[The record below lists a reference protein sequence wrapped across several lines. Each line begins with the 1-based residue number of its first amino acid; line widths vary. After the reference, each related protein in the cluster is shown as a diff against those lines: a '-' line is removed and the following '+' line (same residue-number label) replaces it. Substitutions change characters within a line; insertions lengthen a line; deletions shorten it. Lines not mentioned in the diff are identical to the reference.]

1 MPLVSNK
8 NRIFASVIALMS
20 ENMTTEFNMSKYN
33 FKIENYHAIGHA
45 DIEIDGITVIAG
57 GNGCGKSTLSRW
69 LYYIIQT
76 ITKYNHYLF
85 ADFCKDI
92 NLTLENLSNLTSSW
106 DLQDAEGYAD
116 TLNKASS
123 LISVV
128 QDYNIENITLY
139 YNKGIESFCNL
150 FKKFL
155 EEESDINSQKRTL
168 KLLRIESAKQP
179 IIKFK
184 QNAIAKFEESLRKYQ
199 ELKAKKDLNLIWS
212 NITNIY
218 REKDSHPMEIQFS
231 EDEVQILNEKLG
243 ALFGLANALYI
254 DTPLI
259 SSMES
264 PRKYYWRELKHN
276 MLYPKDGF
284 ELSEKEQKLIK
295 AIGNMIDGSFVED
308 NTFGTELIFKA
319 KSGVQVKLDKVASG
333 FKTFAYMQR
342 LIENG
347 WLDNKTLL
355 EIDEPETN
363 LHPQWIVEFAHL
375 LVMVNKELGT
385 KIMIASHN
393 PDMVSAIRYIS
404 EKEGILDKTHFYLAE
419 QREDSELYDYKDLG
433 NDIDPV
439 FDSFNKSYETL
450 QKYVEDYG
458 NL

>member
-1 MPLVSNK
+1 
-8 NRIFASVIALMS
+8 
-20 ENMTTEFNMSKYN
+20 MSKYN

-69 LYYIIQT
+69 LYYIINIIEDYEIILMRDFHGT
-76 ITKYNHYLF
+76 IGRRISDLMLSASVMSVYDKETYKELYEL
-85 ADFCKDI
+85 KDSFDRWI
-92 NLTLENLSNLTSSW
+92 YHKDYKVENLHEDYKHFIMLFSELVKTYLSS
-106 DLQDAEGYAD
+106 
-116 TLNKASS
+116 
-123 LISVV
+123 
-128 QDYNIENITLY
+128 
-139 YNKGIESFCNL
+139 
-150 FKKFL
+150 
-155 EEESDINSQKRTL
+155 ESDENGKR
-168 KLLRIESAKQP
+168 RILS
-179 IIKFK
+179 
-184 QNAIAKFEESLRKYQ
+184 
-199 ELKAKKDLNLIWS
+199 EL
-212 NITNIY
+212 NITNGCDSLTILKDKAEEFFTDASSKY
-218 REKDSHPMEIQFS
+218 TILKDERNIKHLWELVFSEYQEKDEPPSNIQLK
-231 EDEVQILNEKLG
+231 EDGVVILTKRIGTLLG
-243 ALFGLANALYI
+243 IKRSFYV
-254 DTPLI
+254 DTPLVV
-259 SSMES
+259 SLKEASN
-264 PRKYYWRELKHN
+264 PYWREFLHYVKNKRASSAPNDKERKILKVIESMIN
-276 MLYPKDGF
+276 GKIIEEKNYNT
-284 ELSEKEQKLIK
+284 SEMIYKATSGIK
-295 AIGNMIDGSFVED
+295 
-308 NTFGTELIFKA
+308 
-319 KSGVQVKLDKVASG
+319 VKLDKVASG

-439 FDSFNKSYETL
+439 FESFNKSYETL

>member
-1 MPLVSNK
+1 
-8 NRIFASVIALMS
+8 
-20 ENMTTEFNMSKYN
+20 MSKYN

-45 DIEIDGITVIAG
+45 DIDIDGITVIAG

-76 ITKYNHYLF
+76 ITKYNQYLF
-85 ADFCKDI
+85 ANFCKDTVI
-92 NLTLENLSNLTSSW
+92 TLDTLSSIAKSLDFSDT
-106 DLQDAEGYAD
+106 EGYTDIIA
-116 TLNKASS
+116 KASS
-123 LISVV
+123 LISIATDGDV
-128 QDYNIENITLY
+128 ENVTLY
-139 YNKGIESFCNL
+139 YNKAIEAFC
-150 FKKFL
+150 
-155 EEESDINSQKRTL
+155 
-168 KLLRIESAKQP
+168 KLLEKYLTEETDVNNKKRILKILGLESEELPLVKLKQST
-179 IIKFK
+179 FA
-184 QNAIAKFEESLRKYQ
+184 NFEKSLHKYY
-199 ELKAKKDLNLIWS
+199 ELRTKKDINLIWN

-218 REKDSHPMEIQFS
+218 REKDSHPTEIQFS
-231 EDEVQILNEKLG
+231 EDDVQMLKDKVG
-243 ALFGLANALYI
+243 TLFGLTNALYI
-254 DTPLI
+254 DTPII
-259 SSMES
+259 SSMEN
-264 PRKYYWRELKHN
+264 PKKYYWHELKHN
-276 MLYPKDGF
+276 MLYTKDDF
-284 ELSEKEQKLIK
+284 ELSGKAQKLIK
-295 AIGNMIDGSFVED
+295 AIGSMIDGSFVED

-404 EKEGILDKTHFYLAE
+404 EKEGILEKTHFYLAV
-419 QREDSELYDYKDLG
+419 QRENSELFDYKYLG

-439 FDSFNKSYETL
+439 FESFNKSYETL
-450 QKYVEDYG
+450 QKYVENYG

>member
-8 NRIFASVIALMS
+8 NRIFANVITLK
-20 ENMTTEFNMSKYN
+20 TENMSKYKY
-33 FKIENYHAIGHA
+33 KIENYHAIGHA

-76 ITKYNHYLF
+76 ITKYEHYLF

-92 NLTLENLSNLTSSW
+92 VITLDSFSSIAKSW
-106 DLQDAEGYAD
+106 EFSDDEVNAD
-116 TLNKASS
+116 IITKASS
-123 LISVV
+123 LISVAPTGDV
-128 QDYNIENITLY
+128 EKVTLY
-139 YNKGIESFCNL
+139 YNKAIEAFS
-150 FKKFL
+150 
-155 EEESDINSQKRTL
+155 
-168 KLLRIESAKQP
+168 KLLQRYLTEETDNNNKNRILKVLGLESENLSLVKLKESTSA
-179 IIKFK
+179 
-184 QNAIAKFEESLRKYQ
+184 NFEESLHKYY
-199 ELKAKKDLNLIWS
+199 ELKTRKDINLIWS

-218 REKDSHPMEIQFS
+218 REKDAHPTEIQFS
-231 EDEVQILNEKLG
+231 EDEVQMLKEKVG
-243 ALFGLANALYI
+243 TLFGLSNTLYI
-254 DTPLI
+254 DTPII

-264 PRKYYWRELKHN
+264 PKKYYWRELKHN

-308 NTFGTELIFKA
+308 NTFGTELIYKS
-319 KSGVQVKLDKVASG
+319 KSGVQVKIDKVASG

-419 QREDSELYDYKDLG
+419 QREGTELFDYKDLG
-433 NDIDPV
+433 NDIEPV
-439 FDSFNKSYETL
+439 FESFNKSYETL

>member
-1 MPLVSNK
+1 
-8 NRIFASVIALMS
+8 
-20 ENMTTEFNMSKYN
+20 MSKYN

-45 DIEIDGITVIAG
+45 DIDIDGITVIAG

-76 ITKYNHYLF
+76 ITKYNQYLF
-85 ADFCKDI
+85 ANFCKDTVI
-92 NLTLENLSNLTSSW
+92 TLDTLSSIAKSLDFSDT
-106 DLQDAEGYAD
+106 EGYTDIIA
-116 TLNKASS
+116 KASS
-123 LISVV
+123 LISIATDGDV
-128 QDYNIENITLY
+128 ENVTLY
-139 YNKGIESFCNL
+139 YNKAIETFC
-150 FKKFL
+150 
-155 EEESDINSQKRTL
+155 
-168 KLLRIESAKQP
+168 KLLEKYLTEETDVNNKKRILKILGLESEELPLVKLKQST
-179 IIKFK
+179 FA
-184 QNAIAKFEESLRKYQ
+184 NFEKSLHKYY
-199 ELKAKKDLNLIWS
+199 ELRTKKDINLIWN

-218 REKDSHPMEIQFS
+218 REKDSHPTEIQFS
-231 EDEVQILNEKLG
+231 EDDVQMLKDKVG
-243 ALFGLANALYI
+243 TLFGLTNALYI
-254 DTPLI
+254 DTPII
-259 SSMES
+259 SSMEN
-264 PRKYYWRELKHN
+264 PKKYYWHELKHN
-276 MLYPKDGF
+276 MLYTKDDF
-284 ELSEKEQKLIK
+284 ELSGKAQKLIK
-295 AIGNMIDGSFVED
+295 AIGSMIDGSFVED

-404 EKEGILDKTHFYLAE
+404 EKEGILEKTHFYLAV
-419 QREDSELYDYKDLG
+419 QRENSELFDYKYLG
-433 NDIDPV
+433 NDIEPV
-439 FDSFNKSYETL
+439 FESFNKSYETL
-450 QKYVEDYG
+450 QKYVENYG

>member
-1 MPLVSNK
+1 
-8 NRIFASVIALMS
+8 
-20 ENMTTEFNMSKYN
+20 MSKYN

-45 DIEIDGITVIAG
+45 DIDIDGITVIAG

-69 LYYIIQT
+69 MYYIIQT
-76 ITKYNHYLF
+76 ITKYNQYLF
-85 ADFCKDI
+85 ANFCKDTVI
-92 NLTLENLSNLTSSW
+92 TLDPLSSIAKSLDFSDT
-106 DLQDAEGYAD
+106 EGYTDIIA
-116 TLNKASS
+116 KASS
-123 LISVV
+123 LISIATDGDV
-128 QDYNIENITLY
+128 ENVTLY
-139 YNKGIESFCNL
+139 YHKSIETFCKL
-150 FKKFL
+150 L
-155 EEESDINSQKRTL
+155 EKYLAEETDINNKKRIL
-168 KLLRIESAKQP
+168 KILGLESEELPLVKLKQS
-179 IIKFK
+179 KFA
-184 QNAIAKFEESLRKYQ
+184 NFEESLHKYY
-199 ELKAKKDLNLIWS
+199 ELRTKKDINLIWN

-218 REKDSHPMEIQFS
+218 REKDSHPTEIQFS
-231 EDEVQILNEKLG
+231 EDDVQMLKDKVG
-243 ALFGLANALYI
+243 TLFGLTNALYI
-254 DTPLI
+254 DTPII
-259 SSMES
+259 SSMEN
-264 PRKYYWRELKHN
+264 PKKYYWRELKHN
-276 MLYPKDGF
+276 MLYTKDDF
-284 ELSEKEQKLIK
+284 ELSGKAQKLIK
-295 AIGNMIDGSFVED
+295 AIGSMIDGSFVED

-404 EKEGILDKTHFYLAE
+404 EKEGILEKTHFYLAV
-419 QREDSELYDYKDLG
+419 QRENSELFDYKYLG

-439 FDSFNKSYETL
+439 FESFNKSYETL
-450 QKYVEDYG
+450 QKYVENYG

>member
-1 MPLVSNK
+1 
-8 NRIFASVIALMS
+8 
-20 ENMTTEFNMSKYN
+20 MSKYN
-33 FKIENYHAIGHA
+33 FKIDNYHAIGHA

-85 ADFCKDI
+85 ADFCKNTVI
-92 NLTLENLSNLTSSW
+92 TLDSLSSIAKSW
-106 DLQDAEGYAD
+106 DFSDEEGNAD
-116 TLNKASS
+116 IITKASS
-123 LISVV
+123 LISVAPAE
-128 QDYNIENITLY
+128 DIEKVALY
-139 YNKGIESFCNL
+139 YNKAIETFCKL
-150 FKKFL
+150 L
-155 EEESDINSQKRTL
+155 QRYLAEETDINRKKRILKVLGLESEELPLVKLKENTL
-168 KLLRIESAKQP
+168 AH
-179 IIKFK
+179 
-184 QNAIAKFEESLRKYQ
+184 FEESLHKYY
-199 ELKAKKDLNLIWS
+199 ELKKGKDINLVWS

-218 REKDSHPMEIQFS
+218 REKDSHPSEIQFS
-231 EDEVQILNEKLG
+231 EDEVQMLKEKAG
-243 ALFGLANALYI
+243 TLFGLTNALYI
-254 DTPLI
+254 DTPII
-259 SSMES
+259 SSMDI
-264 PRKYYWRELKHN
+264 PRNYYWREIKHN
-276 MLYPKDGF
+276 MLYPKDDF

-295 AIGNMIDGSFVED
+295 VIGNMIDGSFAEE

-319 KSGVQVKLDKVASG
+319 RSGVQVKLDKVASG

-404 EKEGILDKTHFYLAE
+404 EKEGILNKTHFYLAE
-419 QREDSELYDYKDLG
+419 QRDGAELFDYKDLG

-439 FDSFNKSYETL
+439 FESFNKSYETL

-458 NL
+458 KL

>member
-1 MPLVSNK
+1 
-8 NRIFASVIALMS
+8 
-20 ENMTTEFNMSKYN
+20 MSKYN

-69 LYYIIQT
+69 LYYLIQA
-76 ITKYNHYLF
+76 ITKYDHYLF
-85 ADFCKDI
+85 ADFRKDI
-92 NLTLENLSNLTSSW
+92 DLTLENLSNLTSSW
-106 DLQDAEGYAD
+106 NLQDVEGYAD
-116 TLNKASS
+116 ILNKANS
-123 LISVV
+123 LISVA
-128 QDYNIENITLY
+128 QDYDIGNLKSY
-139 YNKGIESFCNL
+139 YNKGIDAFCDL
-150 FKKFL
+150 VQMFL
-155 EEESDINSQKRTL
+155 KEETDSNNKKRTL
-168 KLLRIESAKQP
+168 KAMGVENEELP

-184 QNAIAKFEESLRKYQ
+184 QNAIAKFEESLHKYY
-199 ELKAKKDLNLIWS
+199 ELKKKKDINQIWN

-218 REKDSHPMEIQFS
+218 KERDSHPTNIHFS
-231 EDEVQILNEKLG
+231 EDDVQVLKDKVG
-243 ALFGLANALYI
+243 TLFGLANALYI
-254 DTPLI
+254 DTPII
-259 SSMES
+259 SSMEN
-264 PRKYYWRELKHN
+264 PRKYYWRELKYN
-276 MLYPKDGF
+276 MLYPKDSF
-284 ELSEKEQKLIK
+284 ELSEKELKLTK
-295 AIGNMIDGSFVED
+295 GIGNMIDGSFVKD
-308 NTFGTELIFKA
+308 NTFGSELLYKG
-319 KSGVQVKLDKVASG
+319 KNGVQVKLDKVASG

-419 QREDSELYDYKDLG
+419 QRENTELFDYKDLG

-439 FDSFNKSYETL
+439 FESFNKSYETL

>member
-1 MPLVSNK
+1 
-8 NRIFASVIALMS
+8 
-20 ENMTTEFNMSKYN
+20 MSKYN

-45 DIEIDGITVIAG
+45 DIDIDGITVIAG

-76 ITKYNHYLF
+76 ITKYNQYLF
-85 ADFCKDI
+85 ANFCKDTVI
-92 NLTLENLSNLTSSW
+92 TLDTLSFIAKSLDFSDT
-106 DLQDAEGYAD
+106 EGYTDIIA
-116 TLNKASS
+116 KASS
-123 LISVV
+123 LISIATDGDV
-128 QDYNIENITLY
+128 ENVTLY
-139 YNKGIESFCNL
+139 YHKSIETFCKL
-150 FKKFL
+150 L
-155 EEESDINSQKRTL
+155 EKYLAEETDINNKKRIL
-168 KLLRIESAKQP
+168 KILGLESEELPLVKLKQS
-179 IIKFK
+179 KFA
-184 QNAIAKFEESLRKYQ
+184 NFEESLHKYY
-199 ELKAKKDLNLIWS
+199 ELRTKKDINLIWN

-218 REKDSHPMEIQFS
+218 REKDSHPTEIQFS
-231 EDEVQILNEKLG
+231 EDDVQMLKDKVG
-243 ALFGLANALYI
+243 TLFGLTNALYI
-254 DTPLI
+254 DTPII
-259 SSMES
+259 SSMEN
-264 PRKYYWRELKHN
+264 PKKYYWRELKHN
-276 MLYPKDGF
+276 ILYTKDDF
-284 ELSEKEQKLIK
+284 ELSGKAQKLIK
-295 AIGNMIDGSFVED
+295 TIGSMIDGSFVED

-404 EKEGILDKTHFYLAE
+404 EKEDILEKTHFYLAV
-419 QREDSELYDYKDLG
+419 QRENSELFDYKYLG

-439 FDSFNKSYETL
+439 FESFNKSYETL
-450 QKYVEDYG
+450 QKYVENYG

>member
-1 MPLVSNK
+1 
-8 NRIFASVIALMS
+8 
-20 ENMTTEFNMSKYN
+20 MSKYN

-45 DIEIDGITVIAG
+45 DIDIDGITVIAG

-76 ITKYNHYLF
+76 ITKYNQYLF
-85 ADFCKDI
+85 ANFCKDTVI
-92 NLTLENLSNLTSSW
+92 TLDTLSSIAKSLDFSDT
-106 DLQDAEGYAD
+106 EGYTDIIA
-116 TLNKASS
+116 KASS
-123 LISVV
+123 LISIATDGDV
-128 QDYNIENITLY
+128 ENVTLY
-139 YNKGIESFCNL
+139 YHKSIETFCKL
-150 FKKFL
+150 L
-155 EEESDINSQKRTL
+155 EKYLAEETDINNKKRIL
-168 KLLRIESAKQP
+168 KILGLESEELPLVKLKQS
-179 IIKFK
+179 KFA
-184 QNAIAKFEESLRKYQ
+184 NFEESLHKYY
-199 ELKAKKDLNLIWS
+199 ELRTKKDINLIWN

-218 REKDSHPMEIQFS
+218 REKDSHPTEIQFS
-231 EDEVQILNEKLG
+231 EDDVQMLKDKVG
-243 ALFGLANALYI
+243 TLFGLTNALYI
-254 DTPLI
+254 DTPII
-259 SSMES
+259 SSMEN
-264 PRKYYWRELKHN
+264 PKKYYWRELKHN
-276 MLYPKDGF
+276 MLYTKDGF
-284 ELSEKEQKLIK
+284 ELSGKVQKLIK
-295 AIGNMIDGSFVED
+295 AIGSMIDGSFVED

-404 EKEGILDKTHFYLAE
+404 EKEGILDKTHFYLAV
-419 QREDSELYDYKDLG
+419 QRENSELFDYKYLG

-439 FDSFNKSYETL
+439 FESFNKSYETL
-450 QKYVEDYG
+450 QKYVENYG

>member
-1 MPLVSNK
+1 
-8 NRIFASVIALMS
+8 
-20 ENMTTEFNMSKYN
+20 MSKYN
-33 FKIENYHAIGHA
+33 YKVENYHAIGHA

-76 ITKYNHYLF
+76 ITKYEHYLF
-85 ADFCKDI
+85 ADFRKSI
-92 NLTLENLSNLTSSW
+92 TLTLENLSNLTSSW
-106 DLQDAEGYAD
+106 DIQDAEGYAD
-116 TLNKASS
+116 ILTKASS
-123 LISVV
+123 LISVA
-128 QDYNIENITLY
+128 QDDDIANITLY
-139 YNKGIESFCNL
+139 YNKGIEAFCNL
-150 FKKFL
+150 FQKFMK
-155 EEESDINSQKRTL
+155 EETDINSQKRTL
-168 KLLRIESAKQP
+168 KVLGVESEELP

-184 QNAIAKFEESLRKYQ
+184 QNATAKFEESLRKYQ
-199 ELKAKKDLNLIWS
+199 ELKAKKDINLIWS

-218 REKDSHPMEIQFS
+218 REKDSHPTEIQFS
-231 EDEVQILNEKLG
+231 EDDVQILKDKVG
-243 ALFGLANALYI
+243 TLFGLANAQYI
-254 DTPLI
+254 DTPII
-259 SSMES
+259 SSLEN
-264 PRKYYWRELKHN
+264 PRKFYWRELKHN
-276 MLYPKDGF
+276 MLYTKDGF
-284 ELSEKEQKLIK
+284 EQSEKEQKLVK

-404 EKEGILDKTHFYLAE
+404 EKEGILDNTHFYLAE
-419 QREDSELYDYKDLG
+419 QRDNSELFDYKDLG

-439 FDSFNKSYETL
+439 FESFNKSYETL

>member
-1 MPLVSNK
+1 
-8 NRIFASVIALMS
+8 
-20 ENMTTEFNMSKYN
+20 MSKYN

-45 DIEIDGITVIAG
+45 DIDIDGITVIAG

-76 ITKYNHYLF
+76 ITKYNQYLF
-85 ADFCKDI
+85 ANFCKDTVI
-92 NLTLENLSNLTSSW
+92 TLDPLSSIAKSLDFSDT
-106 DLQDAEGYAD
+106 EGYTDIIA
-116 TLNKASS
+116 KASS
-123 LISVV
+123 LISIATDGDV
-128 QDYNIENITLY
+128 ENVTLY
-139 YNKGIESFCNL
+139 YHKSIETFCKL
-150 FKKFL
+150 L
-155 EEESDINSQKRTL
+155 EKYLAEETDINNKKRIL
-168 KLLRIESAKQP
+168 KILGLESEELPLVKLKQS
-179 IIKFK
+179 KFA
-184 QNAIAKFEESLRKYQ
+184 NFEESLHKYY
-199 ELKAKKDLNLIWS
+199 ELRTKKDINLIWN

-218 REKDSHPMEIQFS
+218 REKDSHPTEIQFS
-231 EDEVQILNEKLG
+231 EDDVQMLKDKVG
-243 ALFGLANALYI
+243 TLFGLTNALYI
-254 DTPLI
+254 DTPII
-259 SSMES
+259 SSMEN
-264 PRKYYWRELKHN
+264 PKKYYWRELKHN
-276 MLYPKDGF
+276 MLYTKDDF
-284 ELSEKEQKLIK
+284 ELSGKAQKLIK
-295 AIGNMIDGSFVED
+295 AIGSMIDGSFVED

-404 EKEGILDKTHFYLAE
+404 EEEGILDKTHFYLAV
-419 QREDSELYDYKDLG
+419 QRENSELFDYKYLG

-439 FDSFNKSYETL
+439 FESFNKSYETL
-450 QKYVEDYG
+450 QKYVENYG

>member
-1 MPLVSNK
+1 
-8 NRIFASVIALMS
+8 
-20 ENMTTEFNMSKYN
+20 MSKYN

-45 DIEIDGITVIAG
+45 DIDIDGITVIAG

-76 ITKYNHYLF
+76 ITKYNQYLF
-85 ADFCKDI
+85 ANFCKDTVI
-92 NLTLENLSNLTSSW
+92 TLDTLSSIAKSLDFSDT
-106 DLQDAEGYAD
+106 EGYTDIIA
-116 TLNKASS
+116 KASS
-123 LISVV
+123 LISIATDGDV
-128 QDYNIENITLY
+128 ENVTLY
-139 YNKGIESFCNL
+139 YHKSIETFCKL
-150 FKKFL
+150 L
-155 EEESDINSQKRTL
+155 EKYLAEETDINNKKRIL
-168 KLLRIESAKQP
+168 KILGLESEELPLVKLKQS
-179 IIKFK
+179 KFA
-184 QNAIAKFEESLRKYQ
+184 NFEESLHKYY
-199 ELKAKKDLNLIWS
+199 ELRTKKDINLIWN

-218 REKDSHPMEIQFS
+218 REKDSHPTEIQFS
-231 EDEVQILNEKLG
+231 EDDVQMLKDKVG
-243 ALFGLANALYI
+243 TLFGLTNALYI
-254 DTPLI
+254 DTPII
-259 SSMES
+259 SSMEN
-264 PRKYYWRELKHN
+264 PKKHYWRELKHN
-276 MLYPKDGF
+276 MLYTKDDF
-284 ELSEKEQKLIK
+284 ELSGKAQKLIK
-295 AIGNMIDGSFVED
+295 AIGSMIDGSFVED

-347 WLDNKTLL
+347 WLDYKTLL

-404 EKEGILDKTHFYLAE
+404 EKEGILEKTHFYLAV
-419 QREDSELYDYKDLG
+419 QRENSELFDYKYLG

-439 FDSFNKSYETL
+439 FESFNKSYETL
-450 QKYVEDYG
+450 QKYVENYG

>member
-1 MPLVSNK
+1 
-8 NRIFASVIALMS
+8 
-20 ENMTTEFNMSKYN
+20 MSKYN

-45 DIEIDGITVIAG
+45 DIDIDGITVIAG

-76 ITKYNHYLF
+76 ITKYNQYLF
-85 ADFCKDI
+85 ANFCKDTVI
-92 NLTLENLSNLTSSW
+92 TLDTLSSIAKSLDFSDT
-106 DLQDAEGYAD
+106 EGYTDIIA
-116 TLNKASS
+116 KASS
-123 LISVV
+123 LISIATDGDV
-128 QDYNIENITLY
+128 ENVTLY
-139 YNKGIESFCNL
+139 YNKAIETFCKL
-150 FKKFL
+150 FKKYL
-155 EEESDINSQKRTL
+155 TEETDINNKKRIL
-168 KLLRIESAKQP
+168 KILGLESEELPLVKLKQS
-179 IIKFK
+179 KFA
-184 QNAIAKFEESLRKYQ
+184 NFEESLHKYY
-199 ELKAKKDLNLIWS
+199 ELRTKKDINLIWN
-212 NITNIY
+212 NIINIY
-218 REKDSHPMEIQFS
+218 REKDSHPTEIQFS
-231 EDEVQILNEKLG
+231 EDDVQMLKDKVG
-243 ALFGLANALYI
+243 TLFGLTNALYI
-254 DTPLI
+254 DTPII
-259 SSMES
+259 SSMEN
-264 PRKYYWRELKHN
+264 PKKYYWRELKHN
-276 MLYPKDGF
+276 MLYTKDGF
-284 ELSEKEQKLIK
+284 ELSGKAQKLIK
-295 AIGNMIDGSFVED
+295 AIGSMIDGSFVED

-404 EKEGILDKTHFYLAE
+404 EKEGILDNTHFYLAV
-419 QREDSELYDYKDLG
+419 QRENSELFDYKYLG

-439 FDSFNKSYETL
+439 FESFNKSFETL
-450 QKYVEDYG
+450 QKYVKNYG